1 MGAQFMPPVSS
12 DQFPAGLLAR
22 FVGDAAEQL
31 MRLLVFLSPLTV
43 AAVSLRE
50 GR

>member
-1 MGAQFMPPVSS
+1 MPPVTTEHG
-12 DQFPAGLLAR
+12 PAGLLAR
-22 FVGDAAEQL
+22 FAGNAEEML

-43 AAVSLRE
+43 TPINLRE